1 MRITLLIVLIITAL
15 SKNFVNIYKTEKK
28 IQKEALNKCIL
39 NSKELRE
46 GMGEI
51 YGDIQTALINHNY
64 LDILKKLGDYNPR
77 NNKILFHC
85 YNVLLDEEENIVLEK
100 GSSSNSNSRSIPS
113 RSTPSRSNPTRRNN

>member
-1 MRITLLIVLIITAL
+1 MRIALLIVLIITAL
-15 SKNFVNIYKTEKK
+15 SKNLYDIYKKERQ
-28 IQKEALNKCIL
+28 IQKETFYKCIL
-39 NSKELRE
+39 NSNELRE
-46 GMGEI
+46 SMKEI
-51 YGDIQTALINHNY
+51 YGDIQKAFINHHY

-85 YNVLLDEEENIVLEK
+85 YNVLLDEEENIILEK